1 MADPTFPA
9 TLLASSGRAEGVI
22 IRKQQMTRGGRKKR
36 LIEIIDA
43 ALDILAEDD
52 DASDPFI
59 LNQ

>member
-9 TLLASSGRAEGVI
+9 ILLASSGRAEGVI

-43 ALDILAEDD
+43 ALDILAEEDD
-52 DASDPFI
+52 DSCEPI
-59 LNQ
+59 SQ